1 MATILF
7 GCAAAWLA
15 PRAPPPRMAAPDI
28 DWQQGTVVSNDEV
41 GRGSRLLRI
50 KSETSLN
57 YLPGHILGLEIE
69 AGKGPYTVTRA
80 TEDTFDVVY
89 RVLPLGRKTPSMA
102 MLAPGAAVGFGGRFG
117 TPIAE
122 GIREGSE
129 RVVLLS
135 TGVGVGPMLGYAEAA
150 LAEAAGPKLELYAG
164 FRDRADVCCGEELD
178 ALLGPRFAWTP
189 CITLP
194 WACTAAMLAPLKA
207 EPEQGRVSRVAPPK
221 IGATDA
227 THFHLVGNGAMVKE
241 VKQGLLDGGVAEEA
255 VTTEVYFNGKAEPD
269 AAVVEFVA
277 EQLRAG
283 ARAAAVC

>member
-1 MATILF
+1 M
-7 GCAAAWLA
+7 
-15 PRAPPPRMAAPDI
+15 
-28 DWQQGTVVSNDEV
+28 
-41 GRGSRLLRI
+41 
-50 KSETSLN
+50 
-57 YLPGHILGLEIE
+57 
-69 AGKGPYTVTRA
+69 TRA

-102 MLAPGAAVGFGGRFG
+102 ASAAAAGFAAASARRS
-117 TPIAE
+117 PRASA
-122 GIREGSE
+122 RAASASCC
-129 RVVLLS
+129 S

-150 LAEAAGPKLELYAG
+150 LAEAAGPSSSCTG

-189 CITLP
+189 CITMP
-194 WACTAAMLAPLKA
+194 WACTAMLAPLAA

-227 THFHLVGNGAMVKE
+227 THFIVGNGAMVKE

-255 VTTEVYFNGKAEPD
+255 VTTEVYFNGAEPD

-283 ARAAAVC
+283 RSAPLSYLVSEHGHRYQRGRASSSAAPTPPPVRHAQISWRWARTPRRRAAPRAGATTRRRPRRRARLVQRVRVGPGVPPVVPAGGNEWG